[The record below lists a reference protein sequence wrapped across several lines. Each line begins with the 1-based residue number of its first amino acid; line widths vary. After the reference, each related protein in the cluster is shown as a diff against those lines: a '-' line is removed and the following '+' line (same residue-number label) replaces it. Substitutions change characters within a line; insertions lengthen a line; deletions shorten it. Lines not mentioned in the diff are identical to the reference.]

1 MIHYVTFWKWSVE
14 FIKNADM
21 MWKQSVWTSSIAAAL
36 AAKYLKEGGI
46 ITLPG
51 AAPCVG
57 GTAGLYN
64 QCTSVSSLFIKNQ
77 FFGRFLCGADPH
89 ILQKY
94 DKNFVLAEPLFSN
107 MWVFF
112 FYKIQKS
119 ELMPTNFNEYTVKFK
134 NFLLSSLCVSVFN

>member
-1 MIHYVTFWKWSVE
+1 MLTTLFVYLLINYFSVE

-57 GTAGLYN
+57 GTAGL
-64 QCTSVSSLFIKNQ
+64 
-77 FFGRFLCGADPH
+77 
-89 ILQKY
+89 
-94 DKNFVLAEPLFSN
+94 
-107 MWVFF
+107 
-112 FYKIQKS
+112 
-119 ELMPTNFNEYTVKFK
+119 
-134 NFLLSSLCVSVFN
+134 